1 MATIGQSDLKV
12 FPLCLGG
19 SVFGWTVDQ
28 DTSFA
33 VLDAYLEAGGNF
45 IDTADSYSQWAPG
58 NHGGESETVIGRWLA
73 TRKVRDQVVIAT
85 KVGRKEGLSGL
96 GRKVIHQAVEDS
108 LRRLRTDRIDLYY
121 THADDPGTPLEET
134 LTAMDALVSAGKV
147 RHIAASNTTADRLSE
162 ALAVSE
168 KAGVARFVAVQPPY
182 NLADRDPFERELLPL
197 CVEEGLSCV
206 PYFGLAQGFLT
217 GKHRDA
223 ASATGS
229 VRGAA
234 ARQYASRPHARALLD
249 TLDRVAEGHAVAPGA
264 VALAW
269 LAAQPSVTAPI
280 ASSRTTGQLAEL
292 LPGATLRLSA
302 GELQELD
309 VASRALSPDRTDRS
323 APTGDTAAS

>member
-1 MATIGQSDLKV
+1 MKV

-58 NHGGESETVIGRWLA
+58 NNGGESETVIGRWLA

-96 GRKVIHQAVEDS
+96 GRKVIRQAVEDS

-121 THADDPGTPLEET
+121 THADDPDTPLEET
-134 LTAMDALVSAGKV
+134 LTALDALVSAGKV
-147 RHIAASNTTADRLSE
+147 RHLAASNTTAARLRE
-162 ALAVSE
+162 ALTLSD
-168 KAGVARFVAVQPPY
+168 KAGLARFVAVQPPY
-182 NLADRDPFERELLPL
+182 NLADREPFEGELLPL
-197 CVEEGLSCV
+197 CIEERLSCV

-223 ASATGS
+223 ASAAGS

-234 ARQYASRPHARALLD
+234 ARQYTGRPQAHALLD
-249 TLDRVAEGHAVAPGA
+249 ALDRVAAGRSVTPGA

-269 LAAQPSVTAPI
+269 LAAQPSVAAPI

-302 GELQELD
+302 DELRELD
-309 VASRALSPDRTDRS
+309 VVSRAFPPDHPDRT
-323 APTGDTAAS
+323 APTGDTTKP